1 MSTGKTANK
10 GNLIYH
16 DKVEKYTNDGKIKSA
31 EESVVNHAEDGYSAK
46 YFVKKGDKSTKIEV
60 KSSSTG
66 GEYTLIV
73 QVDGGDRKTSMHNK
87 AEIVAY
93 LKKDKALS
101 FMLDYIERTKS
112 LSRSKAKKSRSKKVK
127 KVAEP
132 LKTAKKS
139 KSKSKKARRK
149 VKSMSRTKKSKSRKA
164 VATANTAKKSK
175 SKSKKVRKKVKS
187 MSRAKKAKSRSKGKK
202 SGVNVAPKKMSS
214 KSKSKSK
221 SKPKSKSKSKSKS
234 RGKKRT
240 ASKRK

>member
-139 KSKSKKARRK
+139 KSKSKK
-149 VKSMSRTKKSKSRKA
+149 
-164 VATANTAKKSK
+164 
-175 SKSKKVRKKVKS
+175 VRKKVKS